1 MTLIQLSQ
9 KAHKIGFTIGA
20 DSQGLKLVPINDNA
34 RAMCQRDFIGGI
46 DSMHNL
52 LAIITLLSS
61 ISDDMQFKAI
71 YQGDE

>member
-1 MTLIQLSQ
+1 MKLIQLAQ
-9 KAHKIGFTIGA
+9 KAHNIGFTIGA
-20 DSQGLKLVPINDNA
+20 DSHGLKLVPINDKA
-34 RAMCQRDFIGGI
+34 RTMCQRDFIGGI

-61 ISDDMQFKAI
+61 ISDDMKFKAI